1 MGAAAL
7 IFILE
12 EFQKQVF
19 LKPLI
24 IHSPFYYIPASNLYQ
39 HTSSPTRNML
49 YLSTI
54 LTILAATSVTSLP
67 LNINLGAFSPAS
79 IPPSPSR
86 PVPYEIALRWSLV
99 LVKVGHYCWPWGLTL
114 CKKAW
119 SSPKEVFCSVSHII
133 VLWFLRERDG
143 PEC

>member
-1 MGAAAL
+1 
-7 IFILE
+7 
-12 EFQKQVF
+12 
-19 LKPLI
+19 
-24 IHSPFYYIPASNLYQ
+24 
-39 HTSSPTRNML
+39 ML

-99 LVKVGHYCWPWGLTL
+99 LVKVDQVGVSLLALPLEL
-114 CKKAW
+114 QLR
-119 SSPKEVFCSVSHII
+119 SVS
-133 VLWFLRERDG
+133 LEACLR
-143 PEC
+143 